1 MASIISAG
9 TTSGTALNMAGDTS
23 GVLQLATNGSTTA
36 VTVDASQNVGIGT
49 ASPSTYGKL
58 ALAGASSSPIT
69 FGIDN
74 TTASAN
80 TGGTKIGFTYGP
92 TAVGYIL
99 NQFDGADFNTSIQA
113 NQQLRFLTGTSG
125 GTERMRID
133 SSGFV
138 RVNNTGSLDGQFSS
152 LTGAFYA
159 GAFANTDATFTTV
172 YSWNKATSGN
182 NLFYQFYTDTGTL
195 RGSIDYNRAGNAVRY
210 NTTSDQRL
218 KENIVDAPSAI
229 DLINSV
235 KIRSFDWKETGFHV
249 DYGVIAQELNEVA
262 PDAVSEGIDN
272 EDGTIKQSWG
282 VDTSV
287 LVPALIKAIQE
298 LKAELD
304 ELKTKVG
311 K

>member
-1 MASIISAG
+1 MPSIIRAT
-9 TTSGTALNMAGDTS
+9 TTSGLQVAPDNSGSLVLQTNGTTTALTIDT
-23 GVLQLATNGSTTA
+23 
-36 VTVDASQNVGIGT
+36 SQNVGIGT
-49 ASPSTYGKL
+49 TSPNNTLQIGNGTATKVYTRIAGTISDLYIGQDTGSTIIGSTS
-58 ALAGASSSPIT
+58 AARVIQGSSSPLVI
-69 FGIDN
+69 G
-74 TTASAN
+74 TASAQPLVFG
-80 TGGTKIGFTYGP
+80 TG
-92 TAVGYIL
+92 
-99 NQFDGADFNTSIQA
+99 D
-113 NQQLRFLTGTSG
+113 
-125 GTERMRID
+125 TERMRIGSD
-133 SSGFV
+133 GFV
-138 RVNNTGSLDGQFSS
+138 RVNNTGGLDGQFSS
-152 LTGAFYA
+152 LTGSWYA
-159 GAFANTDATFTTV
+159 GAFANTDATITTV

-182 NLFYQFYTDTGTL
+182 NLFYQFYTDTGAL

-287 LVPALIKAIQE
+287 LIPALIKTVQE
-298 LKAELD
+298 QQTIINDLKARVETL
-304 ELKTKVG
+304 ETK
-311 K
+311 

>member
-23 GVLQLATNGSTTA
+23 GVLELATNGSTTA
-36 VTVDASQNVGIGT
+36 ITVDTSQNVGIGT
-49 ASPSTYGKL
+49 ASPSSRLQVSSASDTNLSVTNGSNGNTVIL
-58 ALAGASSSPIT
+58 RAGSTSVSVQ
-69 FGIDN
+69 
-74 TTASAN
+74 TAQSIPMVFSTSA
-80 TGGTKIGFTYGP
+80 
-92 TAVGYIL
+92 
-99 NQFDGADFNTSIQA
+99 
-113 NQQLRFLTGTSG
+113 
-125 GTERMRID
+125 TERMRID
-133 SSGFV
+133 SSGNV
-138 RVNNTGSLDGQFSS
+138 LVNTTTEG
-152 LTGAFYA
+152 A
-159 GAFANTDATFTTV
+159 GAGFATKVAISGGDALLSKTAGLGATDAFPARF
-172 YSWNKATSGN
+172 WHNATSGN
-182 NLFYQFYTDTGTL
+182 NLFVSFATETSYTS
-195 RGSIDYNRAGNAVRY
+195 RGSIDYNRGANQTRY

-287 LVPALIKAIQE
+287 LVPALIKSIQE
-298 LKAELD
+298 QQTIINDLTARITALE
-304 ELKTKVG
+304 G
-311 K
+311 AA